1 MQINLQKMKK
11 KLSRENSITKLK
23 LPDSISL
30 SLSKDKGSLFSK
42 KRNQAKETEKENW
55 LPCQLNSNDSILRV
69 YLNEKPTKKTTE
81 DLKKSI
87 SKLKSTHL
95 TFSKESI
102 LELIEKIKI
111 QNEAIEESGNSKL
124 KLTQKEIKNDVNQE
138 FLDLIKTRALKNLVN
153 EQFDEVVNFNA
164 KSIKDSDKTG
174 EIVQRLFQKEM
185 LFEQSLNLLS
195 EDDVDINQLLFC
207 AFERIQSEN
216 YCPPSG
222 QSRFLDGHFEFADQL
237 KMPTSKWLKDKKKA
251 KEFQLKFECI
261 QAEDS
266 R

>member
-1 MQINLQKMKK
+1 MKK
-11 KLSRENSITKLK
+11 QFGRENSITKLK

-42 KRNQAKETEKENW
+42 KGNQTKETEKENC
-55 LPCQLNSNDSILRV
+55 LPSQINSNDSILRV
-69 YLNEKPTKKTTE
+69 YLSEKQTKQTTE

-87 SKLKSTHL
+87 SKLKTTHL
-95 TFSKESI
+95 TFSKESV

-111 QNEAIEESGNSKL
+111 KNEAIEESGNSKW
-124 KLTQKEIKNDVNQE
+124 KLTQKEKKNGVNQE
-138 FLDLIKTRALKNLVN
+138 FLDLTKTLALKNLVN

-164 KSIKDSDKTG
+164 KSIKDSDKIG

-216 YCPPSG
+216 YCPPSD
-222 QSRFLDGHFEFADQL
+222 QNIFLDGHFEFADQL

-251 KEFQLKFECI
+251 REFRLKFECI
-261 QAEDS
+261 QGEYS